1 MTFTVEQKSQLAKLM
16 ATENLRVEHQKIST
30 AKFDPKNRVLY
41 LPIWQNMSGT
51 LYDLL
56 CGHEVGHALYT
67 PAEGWHDVA
76 SDKSKPKAYKHFL
89 NVVEDARIEKKVKRR
104 YPGLKTSFQN
114 AYAELTARD
123 FFGIKN
129 RDVNG
134 MPFIDR
140 LNLYTKSQYTA
151 HWINFSTQEQV
162 MVKKVESLETWDE
175 VLSLTAEVYE
185 YSKDEQYEMNM
196 QDFEEFE
203 SEYGEGEDD
212 GFDDYD
218 YDSEESE
225 DGESENSDSKSKSGK
240 DGEEGDGDE
249 QDSDTETKGN
259 AKGDDGEESG
269 DDEGTK
275 IQHHKDSQPASKD
288 MFVPQCRT
296 DEEFRSKEDSLL
308 DEKCKP
314 YVYVNIPKPIF
325 ANIITPAK
333 RVQEQLVE
341 YYLKDR
347 EEGYTARVSAEKAK
361 KWVTEFKNRNER
373 YVGLL
378 AKEFEMRKAAKAF
391 SKSKLSDTGDID
403 ISKLAS
409 YRFDDNI
416 FRKVMLTPKGKNH
429 GLVLLLDKSGSMSNN
444 MPGSIEQILIL
455 AMFCRKVNIPFIV
468 YGFGDSLEANACDRG
483 IHHYDN
489 KTPKCFQDETGELA
503 LEPVFLREYIN
514 SKMSNSEFS
523 AAVRNMIIL
532 KKGFEGGRWGYRG
545 MGRPECEHLSN
556 TPLTQAVFAC
566 GHIMKAFRQ
575 KYNLDMSSLVI
586 VHDGDS
592 DYCHYMWQM
601 QEGRETLGGPIV
613 MRNRRVGFDAKRSNV
628 IIRDPAIK
636 FEKRLKDDSRDAML
650 IASLDWFRKMTNSN
664 VFGFFL
670 TATSKSYINSAI
682 YNRYVFEDG
691 TDFETMNINTQ
702 KPGGH
707 RAAYEMKREEV
718 FKKFKS
724 EKFLASKTPG
734 YTEFYLVLGGEDMNV
749 GNEDLEIDGKYTAN
763 KLKNAFMKMNK
774 KKALNR
780 VLVSRFIQGIA
791 A

>member
-30 AKFDPKNRVLY
+30 AKFDPKNRILY

-104 YPGLKTSFQN
+104 YPGLKSSFQN

-129 RDVNG
+129 RDVNA

-151 HWINFSTQEQV
+151 HYINFSTQEQV
-162 MVKKVESLETWDE
+162 MVKKVENLETWDE
-175 VLSLTAEVYE
+175 VLALTAEVYE

-203 SEYGEGEDD
+203 SEYGEGNDD

-218 YDSEESE
+218 YDYDSDEGEESK
-225 DGESENSDSKSKSGK
+225 DSDSKSKNGK
-240 DGEEGDGDE
+240 DGDEADGDE
-249 QDSDTETKGN
+249 QDSDTETKGD
-259 AKGDDGEESG
+259 AKGDEGEKEG

-275 IQHHKDSQPASKD
+275 IQHHKDSQPATKD

-325 ANIITPAK
+325 SNIITPAK
-333 RVQEQLVE
+333 RVQEQLTE

-347 EEGYTARVSAEKAK
+347 EEGYQPRVSAEKSK

-409 YRFDDNI
+409 YKFDDNI
-416 FRKVMLTPKGKNH
+416 FRKVMMTPKGKNH
-429 GLVLLLDKSGSMSNN
+429 GLILLLDKSGSMSNN

-483 IHHYDN
+483 VDYFKQ
-489 KTPKCFQDETGELA
+489 KTPVCFEGEPGQLA

-523 AAVRNMIIL
+523 TAVRNMIIL
-532 KKGFEGGRWGYRG
+532 KKGFEGGRWGHNG
-545 MGRPECEHLSN
+545 ISRPECEHLSN

-575 KYNLDMSSLVI
+575 KYNLDMSSLVV

-592 DYCHYMWQM
+592 DYCHYMWQI

-613 MRNRRVGFDAKRSNV
+613 MKNRRAGFDAKRTNV
-628 IIRDPAIK
+628 IVRDPAIK
-636 FEKRLKDDSRDAML
+636 FEKRLQDDSRDAML
-650 IASLDWFRKMTNSN
+650 IASLEWFRKMTNSN

-691 TDFETMNINTQ
+691 TDFEQMNMQSQ
-702 KPGGH
+702 KPGGN
-707 RAAYEMKREEV
+707 RAAYEMKREAT

-749 GNEDLEIDGKYTAN
+749 GNEDLEIDGKVTAS